1 MTETIKCTTLF
12 PFKTKYTQFKKKNIL
27 RFGHKKGTLK
37 IQLSFIN
44 LFFQEVFY
52 KQSNLKVA
60 QLGAFWLTMENLIKN
75 AQFGCFSGRVG
86 SSKNWATLGSFA
98 AIFCN
103 FCRDIA
109 HFFLAT
115 LMRNIM
121 VIGDKQK
128 IVFISPRTFLNS

>member
-12 PFKTKYTQFKKKNIL
+12 PFKTKYTQFKKPHIL

-60 QLGAFWLTMENLIKN
+60 QLGAFWLTMENLIKKRPIWVL
-75 AQFGCFSGRVG
+75 FGTCG
-86 SSKNWATLGSFA
+86 L
-98 AIFCN
+98 I
-103 FCRDIA
+103 
-109 HFFLAT
+109 
-115 LMRNIM
+115 
-121 VIGDKQK
+121 
-128 IVFISPRTFLNS
+128 